1 MNYLSVKNLS
11 KNYGDKSLF
20 EDISFGLNKGDK
32 SALIARNGAGKST
45 LLKIIAG
52 KEFPDEGEVVISK
65 EVRMGYLPQEPSFD
79 PEQTVN
85 DLLYGANSEILA
97 VIREYEEALQQSSA
111 NHTRQAEQRLEA
123 ASAKMDMM
131 QAWDHERRL
140 KQMFTRFN
148 INEFDKKIGVLSGG
162 QRKRLAL
169 ALTLLDEP
177 DLLLLDEPTNHLD
190 IEMIEWLEETLRQSN
205 ITLLMVTH
213 DRYFLDRVCNHII
226 EIADSTLYHYNGN
239 YSYFLEKK
247 AEREELRSIEAEKAK
262 KLMKK
267 ELEWIRRQPKAR
279 TTKSKAR
286 IDAFEDIKKKAGSVS
301 TEKEIK
307 LETISQRLGGKIL
320 ELKNITKSYGDNTII
335 SGFEYT
341 FLKGE
346 RIGIIGKNG
355 AGKSTLL
362 NIITGAEEPDEG
374 SVIVGE
380 TVVFGYYRQDGLP
393 VYRDDQKVIE
403 VVKEIA
409 EVIHTEKG
417 KSLTASQ
424 FLNYF
429 LFPPQKQNDY
439 IVNLSGGEKRR
450 LYLLTV
456 LIKNPNFLILDEP
469 TNDLDLVTLY
479 KLEEFLMNYKG
490 CLLIV
495 SHDRYFLEKLSD
507 HLFIFEENGKIKD
520 FYGPYK
526 EYRQKLSLKEK
537 TEEKEKK
544 VTKNKI
550 EKKQVKKKLSY
561 KEQKEYETLET
572 EIAELEEK
580 KKKLEE
586 ELNSGITDYEKL
598 QAISEE
604 INTLIEKIELKTL
617 RWMELEELK
626 EQLEK

>member
-409 EVIHTEKG
+409 DVIHTEKG